1 MKAFIDLLTEEQDC
15 LRNIKIADEAH
26 VTLNNIAKDH
36 GLTSTQD
43 KMRHYYVSRITEL
56 ASELPRI
63 QAEIGNSITYYLRT
77 AKEK

>member
-1 MKAFIDLLTEEQDC
+1 MKALLDLLTEEQDC
-15 LRNIKIADEAH
+15 LRNLKTTDETIVA
-26 VTLNNIAKDH
+26 LNNIAKDR

-43 KMRHYYVSRITEL
+43 KMWHYCINRITEL